1 MLRNFIYRHIS
12 SVVYP
17 TQQHITNSF
26 NKFPFISSFL
36 VSKPLLRFSHAMV
49 LPPEKMAR
57 VLSPQ
62 VKYLAEVFDTYES
75 NREKHEIR
83 IAGGAVRDLLQGSV
97 PHDIDFATTATPAE
111 MHVILEAAIADEAAN
126 SNSSCSASCDSSESR
141 DHKARLRI
149 LALKGEEHGTLTLRV
164 DDLVG
169 L

>member
-1 MLRNFIYRHIS
+1 
-12 SVVYP
+12 
-17 TQQHITNSF
+17 
-26 NKFPFISSFL
+26 
-36 VSKPLLRFSHAMV
+36 MV
-49 LPPEKMAR
+49 LPSEKMAR

-62 VKYLAEVFDTYES
+62 VKYLAEVFDRYES

-111 MHVILEAAIADEAAN
+111 MHVILEAAIADEATN
-126 SNSSCSASCDSSESR
+126 SNAACSPSCDSSESR

-169 L
+169 H